1 MSSVWFSLFF
11 HLSFFFKLADFY
23 HFFPINCM
31 FTKQISFNNYCLL
44 FYSLCFF
51 SWGSY
56 GFCNSILMVNCMAFS
71 CNYHHSSIY
80 AIEKPSETELNGNWS
95 MKSQHEKKTLDLV
108 TDFNFSHDVCISQWN
123 KSFWEWRV
131 WIEFLSFEV
140 QFLEHALP
148 EQIKFRLPLFESLFK
163 L

>member
-1 MSSVWFSLFF
+1 
-11 HLSFFFKLADFY
+11 
-23 HFFPINCM
+23 
-31 FTKQISFNNYCLL
+31 
-44 FYSLCFF
+44 
-51 SWGSY
+51 
-56 GFCNSILMVNCMAFS
+56 
-71 CNYHHSSIY
+71 
-80 AIEKPSETELNGNWS
+80 

-108 TDFNFSHDVCISQWN
+108 TDFNFSHDVFISQWN